1 MGGSSAP
8 SNAGLGLSALAA
20 FRGSIALVGT
30 VAYVAFFALG
40 AGAVPGLLVPEITP
54 AKLRGTPWGSHTHR
68 ANAIVAPKQS
78 ALSLLLHLL
87 L

>member
-1 MGGSSAP
+1 MTLH
-8 SNAGLGLSALAA
+8 AGLGLSTLVA

-54 AKLRGTPWGSHTHR
+54 AKLRGKPTLARLKSLGEIVKSVGSVLTC
-68 ANAIVAPKQS
+68 
-78 ALSLLLHLL
+78 
-87 L
+87 